1 MIEKGDLKSLTNA
14 PTNDGGGGGSLEL
27 TEFSID
33 WDDEVLDMLD
43 MYEVLVLVLLVVI
56 VEEV

>member
-1 MIEKGDLKSLTNA
+1 MIENGDLKSLTNA
-14 PTNDGGGGGSLEL
+14 PTNDGGGSLEL
-27 TEFSID
+27 TEFSIG

-43 MYEVLVLVLLVVI
+43 VYEVLVLVLVVVI

>member
-1 MIEKGDLKSLTNA
+1 LIENGDLKSLTNA
-14 PTNDGGGGGSLEL
+14 PTNDGGGSLEL
-27 TEFSID
+27 TEFSIG

-43 MYEVLVLVLLVVI
+43 VYEVLVLVLVVVI

>member
-1 MIEKGDLKSLTNA
+1 MLQLMME
-14 PTNDGGGGGSLEL
+14 GGSLEL

-43 MYEVLVLVLLVVI
+43 VYEVLVLVLVVVI